1 MTIRVGINGF
11 GRIGRLVV
19 RALLDK
25 PDLEL
30 VHINDV
36 HSNAKTSAHLLEFDS
51 IHGRLGAEIATEDET
66 LSINYWNVTHSSF
79 ATPGEVDWA
88 GRGVDLV
95 LEASGEFRTTELL
108 TPYLEGGVKKVI
120 VAAPVKSEGVL
131 NIVMGCNDDLYDP
144 AENHIITAASCTKTC
159 VAPAQR

>member
-1 MTIRVGINGF
+1 MNIRFGINGF

-19 RALLDK
+19 RAMLDK
-25 PDLEL
+25 VDLIL

-36 HSNAKTSAHLLEFDS
+36 HCNAETSAHLLEFDS
-51 IHGRLGAEIATEDET
+51 VHGRLGAEISAEAET
-66 LSINYWNVTHSSF
+66 LSVNWWEVTHSSF

-108 TPYLEGGVKKVI
+108 TPT
-120 VAAPVKSEGVL
+120 ST
-131 NIVMGCNDDLYDP
+131 P
-144 AENHIITAASCTKTC
+144 A
-159 VAPAQR
+159 